1 MKKEFG
7 KCVYVLE
14 TVNTHYINCSMP
26 DIQVRTFVT
35 NFESIFIS
43 HLQSCNRAVGTEE
56 QGGNSPSRLWSE
68 YKQKPSPSKAQ

>member
-7 KCVYVLE
+7 KCAYVLE
-14 TVNTHYINCSMP
+14 TVNAHYINCSMP

-43 HLQSCNRAVGTEE
+43 HLQSGNRAVGTEE
-56 QGGNSPSRLWSE
+56 QGAIAPLDCGQNI
-68 YKQKPSPSKAQ
+68 SKRSIDY